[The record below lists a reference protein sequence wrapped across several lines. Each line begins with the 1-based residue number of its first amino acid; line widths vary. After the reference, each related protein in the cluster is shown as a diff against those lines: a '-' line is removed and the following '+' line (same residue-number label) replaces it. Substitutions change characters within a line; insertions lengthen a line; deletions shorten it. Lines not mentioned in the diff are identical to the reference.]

1 MPLTAWTRWPHHLSF
16 REPRVCT
23 YICIKVTTGIN
34 FRIASSLLP
43 SSLSPPARSTSR
55 STVRHRNYLPEASTD
70 SDVLIDADLA
80 GKPFFPGLIEYMNS
94 GPICAMVWEG
104 RDAVKTGR
112 GTSHTNPSLRTA
124 HADQTTSSHPRRHQ
138 PPCLFPRH
146 HPWRLRHRR
155 RPQRLPR
162 L

>member
-1 MPLTAWTRWPHHLSF
+1 MVDSNRTNSTPTAWTRWPHHLSF

-112 GTSHTNPSLRTA
+112 GMFDRFNDDTIANHI
-124 HADQTTSSHPRRHQ
+124 SSHPRCHQ
-138 PPCLFPRH
+138 PPCLFSRY
-146 HPWRLRHRR
+146 HPW
-155 RPQRLPR
+155 
-162 L
+162 